1 MEQVSRWIQVLYR
14 AGSRRRLMLFLSGL
28 LIGILAIGLGFAYLI
43 VFVADLTGNLMSLSV
58 SPLQPLLG
66 LGLIG
71 VGVGVTMFNLV
82 RLSERMIGYINPNR
96 DGQSVLNLVYERM
109 ASADKPSV
117 VVFSNGIGLFI
128 LLNALK
134 DKVSSVDV
142 VLPQGEDTQIYGEL
156 LQANQLN
163 LRNVYISK
171 IPNGTLCA
179 EFSDDTVV
187 EGVLA
192 IKETRNKPGI
202 RRLYVKYTDDVE
214 PDTGDIVNPEL
225 IDSIQRADAV
235 VFGPTSLFSGIIA
248 SVLPADVSAALRN
261 TRALKVFICPVM
273 TEPGKTDNFSVSD
286 HVTAVEEHGN
296 FNLDYVIL
304 NTKRISY
311 DLAEK
316 YYDYGAE
323 QVLLNLDEFEH
334 TYLKV
339 DFSARLGEIRQLGHA
354 VLIDDDLINA
364 SVQKILGQSDE
375 KLVVRHD
382 PDKLKEVFEK
392 IFDHIEYRRNLTTT
406 T

>member
-1 MEQVSRWIQVLYR
+1 MEQFSRWLQVLYR
-14 AGSRRRLMLFLSGL
+14 AGSRRRLLLQLLGLFLGVLGL
-28 LIGILAIGLGFAYLI
+28 GLGFAYLI
-43 VFVADLTGNLMSLSV
+43 LFLGDVTDSLS
-58 SPLQPLLG
+58 QFTNAPLLG
-66 LGLIG
+66 IIFIA
-71 VGVGVTMFNLV
+71 VGGGMTLVNFV
-82 RLSERMIGYINPNR
+82 RLNERMMTYISPNR

-109 ASADKPSV
+109 ASANKPRV
-117 VVFSNGIGLFI
+117 VVFANGIGLFI

-156 LQANQLN
+156 LQANNLN

-179 EFSDDTVV
+179 EFNDDTVV
-187 EGVLA
+187 EGVLS
-192 IKETRNKPGI
+192 IKETRNKPSI
-202 RRLYVKYTDDVE
+202 RRLYVKYAEGQV
-214 PDTGDIVNPEL
+214 PDLSTSVNAEL
-225 IDSIQRADAV
+225 IDALKSADAV
-235 VFGPTSLFSGIIA
+235 IFGPTSLFSGIIA
-248 SVLPADVSAALRN
+248 SVLPLDVSEALQLTN
-261 TRALKVFICPVM
+261 ALKIFICPVM

-286 HVTAVEEHGN
+286 HVKQVEDHGK

-304 NTKRISY
+304 NTKRINY
-311 DLAEK
+311 TLAEK

-339 DFSARLGEIRQLGHA
+339 DFSARLGEIRQLNRA
-354 VLIDDDLINA
+354 VLMDDDLINA

-382 PDKLKEVFEK
+382 PDKLKAVFEK
-392 IFDHIEYRRNLTTT
+392 IFDHIEYRLNLTSTV
-406 T
+406 

>member
-1 MEQVSRWIQVLYR
+1 MEQFSRWLQVLYG
-14 AGSRRRLMLFLSGL
+14 AGSRRRLLLLLSGL
-28 LIGILAIGLGFAYLI
+28 LIGVLAIGLGFAYLI
-43 VFVADLTGNLMSLSV
+43 LFLGKATGNLT
-58 SPLQPLLG
+58 QFTNFPLLG
-66 LGLIG
+66 IALIG
-71 VGVGVTMFNLV
+71 MGGAITLFNFV
-82 RLSERMIGYINPNR
+82 RLNERMMTYLSPDR

-109 ASADKPSV
+109 ASADKPRV

-134 DKVSSVDV
+134 EKVSSVDV

-156 LQANQLN
+156 LQANNLN

-179 EFSDDTVV
+179 EFNDDTVV
-187 EGVLA
+187 EGVLS
-192 IKETRNKPGI
+192 IKETRNKPSI
-202 RRLYVKYTDDVE
+202 RRLYVKYANE
-214 PDTGDIVNPEL
+214 QLPDASTNVNSEL
-225 IDSIQRADAV
+225 VDSLNNADAV
-235 VFGPTSLFSGIIA
+235 IFGPTSLFSGIIA
-248 SVLPADVSAALRN
+248 SVLPFDVSHVLKH
-261 TRALKVFICPVM
+261 TRALKIFICPVM

-286 HVTAVEEHGN
+286 HVTQVEQHGN

-311 DLAEK
+311 TLAEK

-339 DFSARLGEIRQLGHA
+339 DFSARLGEIRQLNHA

-382 PDKLKEVFEK
+382 PDKLKTVFEK
-392 IFDHIEYRRNLTTT
+392 IFDHIEYRRNLTPLP
-406 T
+406 

>member
-1 MEQVSRWIQVLYR
+1 MEQLSRWVQVLYR
-14 AGSRRRLMLFLSGL
+14 AGSRRRLALLLAGL
-28 LIGILAIGLGFAYLI
+28 LIGVLVVGLGFAYII
-43 VFVADLTGNLMSLSV
+43 VFVAGLTGNIASLTAN
-58 SPLQPLLG
+58 PIFPILG
-66 LGLIG
+66 IGLIG
-71 VGVGVTMFNLV
+71 MGVGATMFNFV
-82 RLSERMIGYINPNR
+82 RLNERMMSYISPTN
-96 DGQSVLNLVYERM
+96 DGQSILNLVYERM
-109 ASADKPSV
+109 ASADKPRV

-163 LRNVYISK
+163 LRNVFISK

-179 EFSDDTVV
+179 EFTDDSVV
-187 EGVLA
+187 EGMLA
-192 IKETRNKPGI
+192 LKETRNKPGI
-202 RRLYVKYTDDVE
+202 RRLYVKYDDTHT
-214 PDTGDIVNPEL
+214 PDNTQIINPEL

-261 TRALKVFICPVM
+261 THGLKVFICPVM

-286 HVTAVEEHGN
+286 HVTSVEQHGN

-339 DFSARLGEIRQLGHA
+339 DFSARLGEIRQLNHA

-364 SVQKILGQSDE
+364 SVQKILGQADE

-382 PDKLKEVFEK
+382 PDKLKDVFEK
-392 IFDHIEYRRNLTTT
+392 IFDHIEYRRNLTSTT
-406 T
+406 

>member
-1 MEQVSRWIQVLYR
+1 MEQFSRWLQVLYR
-14 AGSRRRLMLFLSGL
+14 AGSRRRLLLQLVGL
-28 LIGILAIGLGFAYLI
+28 LLGVLALGLGFAFLI
-43 VFVADLTGNLMSLSV
+43 MFIADSTGNL
-58 SPLQPLLG
+58 PQFTNAPLLG
-66 LGLIG
+66 IIFIG
-71 VGVGVTMFNLV
+71 VGGGITVVNFV
-82 RLSERMIGYINPNR
+82 RLNERMMTYLSPNR

-109 ASADKPSV
+109 ASADKPRV
-117 VVFSNGIGLFI
+117 VVFANGIGLFI

-156 LQANQLN
+156 LQANNLN

-179 EFSDDTVV
+179 EFNDDTVV
-187 EGVLA
+187 EGVLS
-192 IKETRNKPGI
+192 IKETRNKPSI
-202 RRLYVKYTDDVE
+202 RRLYVKYADGQA
-214 PDTGDIVNPEL
+214 PDPTTTVNADL
-225 IDSIQRADAV
+225 IDALKSADAV
-235 VFGPTSLFSGIIA
+235 IFGPTSLFSGIIA
-248 SVLPADVSAALRN
+248 SVLPLDVSEALQH
-261 TRALKVFICPVM
+261 TQALKIFICPVM

-286 HVTAVEEHGN
+286 HVTQVEKHGN

-304 NTKRISY
+304 NTKRINY
-311 DLAEK
+311 TLAEK

-339 DFSARLGEIRQLGHA
+339 DFSARLGEIRQLNRA

-364 SVQKILGQSDE
+364 SVQKILGQTDE

-382 PDKLKEVFEK
+382 PDKLKAVFEK
-392 IFDHIEYRRNLTTT
+392 IFDHIEYRLNLSSTL
-406 T
+406 

>member
-1 MEQVSRWIQVLYR
+1 MEQFSRWIHVLYR
-14 AGSRRRLMLFLSGL
+14 AGSRRRLLFLLSGL
-28 LIGILAIGLGFAYLI
+28 FIGVLAVGLGFAYIML
-43 VFVADLTGNLMSLSV
+43 FLDEATGNDSLFV
-58 SPLQPLLG
+58 GNPLLG
-66 LGLIG
+66 IALLA
-71 VGVGVTMFNLV
+71 VGGGITLFNFV
-82 RLSERMIGYINPNR
+82 RLNERMITFLNPVR

-109 ASADKPSV
+109 ASADKPHV
-117 VVFSNGIGLFI
+117 VVFANGIGLFI

-134 DKVSSVDV
+134 EQVSSVDV

-156 LQANQLN
+156 LKANNLN

-171 IPNGTLCA
+171 LPNGTLCA
-179 EFSDDTVV
+179 EFNDDTNV
-187 EGVLA
+187 EGMLS
-192 IKETRNKPGI
+192 IKETRNTSGI
-202 RRLYVKYTDDVE
+202 RRLYAKYDEE
-214 PDTGDIVNPEL
+214 PNPSQIVNPEL
-225 IDSIQRADAV
+225 IDVIQRADAV

-248 SVLPADVSAALRN
+248 SLLPPDVSTALRN
-261 TRALKVFICPVM
+261 TRGLKIFICPVM

-286 HVTAVEEHGN
+286 HVTQVEQHGN

-311 DLAEK
+311 ALAEK

-339 DFSARLGEIRQLGHA
+339 DFSALLGEIRQLNHA
-354 VLIDDDLINA
+354 VLIDDDIINA

-382 PDKLKEVFEK
+382 PDKLKAVFEK
-392 IFDHIEYRRNLTTT
+392 IFDHIEYRRNLTPSS
-406 T
+406 

>member
-1 MEQVSRWIQVLYR
+1 MEQVSRWIQILYR
-14 AGSRRRLMLFLSGL
+14 AGSRRRLVLLLSGL
-28 LIGILAIGLGFAYLI
+28 LIGILAIGLGIAYII
-43 VFVADLTGNLMSLSV
+43 VFVADLTGNLSSLSANPV
-58 SPLQPLLG
+58 FPLLG
-66 LGLIG
+66 IGLIG
-71 VGVGVTMFNLV
+71 VGLAVAMFNVV
-82 RLSERMIGYINPNR
+82 RLSERMIGYISPNR

-109 ASADKPSV
+109 ASADKPRV
-117 VVFSNGIGLFI
+117 VVFANGIGLFI

-163 LRNVYISK
+163 LRNVFVSK
-171 IPNGTLCA
+171 IPSGTLCA
-179 EFSDDTVV
+179 EFRDDTVV
-187 EGVLA
+187 EGMLA

-202 RRLYVKYTDDVE
+202 RRLYVKPTDGTQ
-214 PDTGDIVNPEL
+214 PDTSQIVNPDL
-225 IDSIQRADAV
+225 IDAIQRADAV
-235 VFGPTSLFSGIIA
+235 IFGPTSLFSGIIA
-248 SVLPADVSAALRN
+248 SVLPPDVSTALRN

-273 TEPGKTDNFSVSD
+273 TEPGKTDNYSVSD
-286 HVTAVEEHGN
+286 HVTAVEGHGN

-339 DFSARLGEIRQLGHA
+339 DFSARLGEVRQLGHA
-354 VLIDDDLINA
+354 VLIDDDVINA
-364 SVQKILGQSDE
+364 SVQKILGQADE

-382 PDKLKEVFEK
+382 PDKLREVFEK
-392 IFDHIEYRRNLTTT
+392 IFDHIEYRRNLNTSN
-406 T
+406 

>member
-1 MEQVSRWIQVLYR
+1 MEQLSRWIQVLYR
-14 AGSRRRLMLFLSGL
+14 AGSRRRLALLLAGL
-28 LIGILAIGLGFAYLI
+28 LLGILAVGLGFAYII
-43 VFVADLTGNLMSLSV
+43 VFLAGITGSIDTLTAN
-58 SPLQPLLG
+58 PLLPLFG
-66 LGLIG
+66 VGLIG
-71 VGVGVTMFNLV
+71 VGVGITMFNFV
-82 RLSERMIGYINPNR
+82 RLNERMISYLNPRN

-109 ASADKPSV
+109 ASADKPRV

-134 DKVSSVDV
+134 DQVSSVDV

-163 LRNVYISK
+163 LRNVFISK

-187 EGVLA
+187 EGMLA

-202 RRLYVKYTDDVE
+202 RRLYVNYTDGEATDTSQIIN
-214 PDTGDIVNPEL
+214 PDL
-225 IDSIQRADAV
+225 INAIQRADAV

-248 SVLPADVSAALRN
+248 SVLPPDVSASLRN

-273 TEPGKTDNFSVSD
+273 TEPGKTDNYSVSD
-286 HVTAVEEHGN
+286 HVTAVEQHGN

-339 DFSARLGEIRQLGHA
+339 DFSARLGEVRQLNHA
-354 VLIDDDLINA
+354 VLIDDDIINA
-364 SVQKILGQSDE
+364 SVQKILGQADE

-382 PDKLKEVFEK
+382 PDKLKAVFQK

-406 T
+406 S

>member
-1 MEQVSRWIQVLYR
+1 MKQFSRWIQILYR
-14 AGSRRRLMLFLSGL
+14 AGSRRRFVLLLSGL
-28 LIGILAIGLGFAYLI
+28 LLGVLIIGVGFAYVILFI
-43 VFVADLTGNLMSLSV
+43 ANSTDSIAPLSIT
-58 SPLQPLLG
+58 PAYLLG
-66 LGLIG
+66 GLALITSGLILTLYTIAR
-71 VGVGVTMFNLV
+71 VN
-82 RLSERMIGYINPNR
+82 ERMIGYINPGN
-96 DGQSVLNLVYERM
+96 DGQSILNLVYERM
-109 ASADKPSV
+109 VSADKPRV

-134 DKVSSVDV
+134 DQVSSVDV

-156 LQANQLN
+156 LQANHLN
-163 LRNVYISK
+163 LRNVFISK

-179 EFSDDTVV
+179 EFNDDTHI
-187 EGVLA
+187 EGMLA

-202 RRLYVKYTDDVE
+202 RRLYVQYSDGNPADTSQLINTD
-214 PDTGDIVNPEL
+214 L
-225 IDSIQRADAV
+225 IDAIQRADAV
-235 VFGPTSLFSGIIA
+235 IFGPTSLFSGIIA
-248 SVLPADVSAALRN
+248 SLLPADVSAALRN
-261 TRALKVFICPVM
+261 TRALKAFICPVM

-286 HVTAVEEHGN
+286 HVAAVEQHGH

-339 DFSARLGEIRQLGHA
+339 DFSARLGEVRQLNHA
-354 VLIDDDLINA
+354 VLLDDDMINA
-364 SVQKILGQSDE
+364 SVQKILGQADE

-382 PDKLKEVFEK
+382 PDKLKAVFAK
-392 IFDHIEYRRNLTTT
+392 IFDHIEYRRNLRSPS
-406 T
+406 

>member
-1 MEQVSRWIQVLYR
+1 MEQISRWLEVLYH
-14 AGSRRRLMLFLSGL
+14 AGSRRRLVLLLLGL
-28 LIGILAIGLGFAYLI
+28 LAGILAIGLGFAYLI
-43 VFVADLTGNLMSLSV
+43 VFLAEGTGNLDQLSGNTLFPV
-58 SPLQPLLG
+58 FG
-66 LGLIG
+66 IGLIG
-71 VGVGVTMFNLV
+71 VGVGVSLFNLV
-82 RLSERMIGYINPNR
+82 RLSERMLSYLNPNR

-109 ASADKPSV
+109 ASADKPHV

-134 DKVSSVDV
+134 DQVSSVDV

-156 LQANQLN
+156 LKANQLN
-163 LRNVYISK
+163 LRNVFISK
-171 IPNGTLCA
+171 IINGTVCA

-187 EGVLA
+187 EGVLS
-192 IKETRNKPGI
+192 IKETRNKLGI
-202 RRLYVKYTDDVE
+202 RRLYVKQGEQVNASQ
-214 PDTGDIVNPEL
+214 IANPEL
-225 IDSIQRADAV
+225 IDAIQRADAV
-235 VFGPTSLFSGIIA
+235 IFGPTSLYSGIIT
-248 SVLPADVSAALRN
+248 SILPQDVATALRN

-273 TEPGKTDNFSVSD
+273 TEPGKTDNHSVSD
-286 HVTAVEEHGN
+286 HVTQVEQHGN
-296 FNLDYVIL
+296 FNLDYIIL

-339 DFSARLGEIRQLGHA
+339 DFSARLGEIRQLNHA

-364 SVQKILGQSDE
+364 SVQKILGQADE

-382 PDKLKEVFEK
+382 PDKLKIVFAK
-392 IFDHIEYRRNLTTT
+392 VFDHIEYRHNLTSST
-406 T
+406 